1 MRRFGRGSK
10 TVDGMIAGRSRALR
24 MNRRGPLGVKSMGPR
39 RQQYFGFPMTTSFRT
54 APLLALAL
62 TLAASP
68 MLAASGPPPG
78 FVLTDNPELA
88 FTSPDGATRLEQYM
102 KDSED
107 LFGVKWQVWAR
118 RGEQMTELKPE
129 QGYGAG
135 FRFTS
140 DSQWLVRMQK
150 TGSGEHDLF
159 LYHFENGAFVNATKK
174 SLGDLAWAYFHGRPD
189 THGMKLDYHISAHL
203 LEGTE
208 AAYRGLGVD
217 WPNNRY
223 LLISLSGEM
232 DKHPKNV
239 AVKGL
244 ADWKCRYDLKT
255 GKFDVPA
262 MFLKGNA
269 EALRWEI
276 KR

>member
-1 MRRFGRGSK
+1 
-10 TVDGMIAGRSRALR
+10 
-24 MNRRGPLGVKSMGPR
+24 MNAFCRPA
-39 RQQYFGFPMTTSFRT
+39 QW
-54 APLLALAL
+54 LALAL
-62 TLAASP
+62 MLTAPSA
-68 MLAASGPPPG
+68 LAASGPPAG
-78 FVLTDNPELA
+78 YVLSDNADLA
-88 FTSPDGATRLEQYM
+88 FTSPDGATKLEQYM

-107 LFGVKWQVWAR
+107 LFEIKWQVWAR
-118 RGEQMTELKPE
+118 RGDQMTELKPE

-150 TGSGEHDLF
+150 TGSGSQDLF
-159 LYHFENGAFVNATKK
+159 LYHVENGAFVSATKK
-174 SLGDLAWAYFHGRPD
+174 SLSDLAWAYFHSRQK
-189 THGMKLDYHISAHL
+189 MMLDYHISANL
-203 LEGTE
+203 MKGTE
-208 AAYRGLGVD
+208 DAYRWLGVD

-223 LLISLSGEM
+223 LVISLSGQM

-255 GKFDVPA
+255 GKFDTPA
-262 MFLKGNA
+262 MFAKENA
-269 EALRWEI
+269 EALNWEI

>member
-1 MRRFGRGSK
+1 
-10 TVDGMIAGRSRALR
+10 
-24 MNRRGPLGVKSMGPR
+24 MNRRDPTGVKSVEAASR
-39 RQQYFGFPMTTSFRT
+39 HFSRNFPVTSFRRP
-54 APLLALAL
+54 APNLSLGLALAL
-62 TLAASP
+62 TLATSP
-68 MLAASGPPPG
+68 ALAASGPPPG
-78 FVLTDNPELA
+78 FVLTDNADLA
-88 FTSPDGATRLEQYM
+88 FTSPDGATKIEQYM

-118 RGEQMTELKPE
+118 RGDQITELKPE

-150 TGSGEHDLF
+150 TGSGEQDLF
-159 LYHFENGAFVNATKK
+159 LYHFENGAFANATKK
-174 SLGDLAWAYFHGRPD
+174 SLSDLAWDYFHSRPD
-189 THGMKLDYHISAHL
+189 TGKMKLDYHISANL
-203 LEGTE
+203 MKGTE
-208 AAYRGLGVD
+208 DGYRWLGVD

-244 ADWKCRYDLKT
+244 ADWRCRYDLKT
-255 GKFDVPA
+255 GKFDVPI
-262 MFLKGNA
+262 MFAKQNA

-276 KR
+276 RR